1 MSKLIPV
8 IGIEVHVEPKTQSK
22 MFCDC
27 SADHFKAEPNT
38 QVCPVCLG
46 LPGALPV
53 PNTEALRKLA
63 LLGEALGCN
72 INKHSFFERKHYFYP
87 DLPKGYQISQYRE
100 PLCVNGTLEI
110 SNSSPSSN
118 SNSNSKSKE
127 NRNIK
132 KTVRINRAH
141 MEEDTAKLKHSN
153 GRTLID
159 FNRSGVPLIEIVSEA
174 DIGSSSE
181 AKEYL
186 KELAR
191 LIQWLGISEA
201 SMEKGTMRLEA
212 NVSLQEEGQF
222 EVRDSKVIAL
232 GGYKLNP
239 RTELK
244 NINSFRFVE
253 KAIDYELER
262 QRKILESG
270 EQLVQETRGW
280 DEDKGITYSQREK
293 EEAHDYRYF
302 PEPDIPPIQYKRSK
316 IKDQKLDMELPWEAE
331 ERLQKT
337 FNLPYQYVSVLT
349 SHKDILKYFDNLVV
363 TAGKIVKDL
372 PENERVLKIAA
383 QVVNRKLYLDINIP
397 KETIV
402 GDIFKSE
409 ASNFIEVGSETI
421 DKIIAENAAVVATY
435 KAGKESAIQF
445 LVGQVMKETKGKAN
459 AQEVMKI
466 LKERLV

>member
-53 PNTEALRKLA
+53 PNTEALQKLA
-63 LLGEALGCN
+63 MLGEALGCT
-72 INKHSFFERKHYFYP
+72 INEHSFFERKHYFYP

-100 PLCVNGTLEI
+100 PLCVNGALKI
-110 SNSSPSSN
+110 S
-118 SNSNSKSKE
+118 
-127 NRNIK
+127 K
-132 KTVRINRAH
+132 KTIRINRAH

-153 GRTLID
+153 GKTLID

-212 NVSLQEEGQF
+212 NVSLQEESQF
-222 EVRDSKVIAL
+222 EVRDSKVLAK
-232 GGYKLNP
+232 GDYKLNP

-262 QRKILESG
+262 QRKILELG

-280 DEDKGITYSQREK
+280 DENKGITYSQREK

-302 PEPDIPPIQYKRSK
+302 PEPDIPPINSQASDFRFQISK
-316 IKDQKLDMELPWEAE
+316 EELPWEAE
-331 ERLQKT
+331 ERFRTEYGLSDDYVTTISGSRSSVNFFDQAVKKSQDRVDPVYLAKKFMHLKKELDFELGDPSEFVEQVITQKENT
-337 FNLPYQYVSVLT
+337 TQPFEGLT
-349 SHKDILKYFDNLVV
+349 VVIDNVIKDNGEVV
-363 TAGKIVKDL
+363 KI
-372 PENERVLKIAA
+372 
-383 QVVNRKLYLDINIP
+383 
-397 KETIV
+397 
-402 GDIFKSE
+402 
-409 ASNFIEVGSETI
+409 
-421 DKIIAENAAVVATY
+421 Y